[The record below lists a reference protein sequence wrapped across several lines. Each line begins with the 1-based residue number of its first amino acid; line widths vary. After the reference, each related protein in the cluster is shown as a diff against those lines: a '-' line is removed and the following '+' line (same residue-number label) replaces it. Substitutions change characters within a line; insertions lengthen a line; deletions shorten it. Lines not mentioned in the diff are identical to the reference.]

1 MANGL
6 KWIGTFLLVVQA
18 AACAHYPV
26 NDQSKTFDPENG
38 YRFDVLPHGPR
49 NTDDLFVCL
58 MFSGGGTRAA
68 TLSYGI
74 MQELRNTR
82 IKVKGEE
89 KSLLDEVDCISSVSG
104 GSFTAAYYGLFRDRL
119 FEDFQ
124 TRFLD
129 RDIQGA
135 LVAKLFN
142 PYNLVRVMSTK
153 FGRIDLAAELYDDD
167 IFDAALFSKLE
178 QQGRPFIILNA
189 SNLGPGRRF
198 DFTQQHFDAIGSR
211 LDQYKVARAVAAS
224 SAFPFFLSA
233 VSLKN
238 WPLAEG
244 YQPPSFC
251 TQNTLKSKDW
261 TSRQYNAARN
271 LEFYLNK
278 ENGYIH
284 LMDGGLSD
292 NIGAQAILD
301 AYDREF
307 IRRRINQGAIKHL
320 VFIVVNA
327 RTENEDKLSKKEAP
341 PGLITVAGK
350 TATVAMDNYSFESVE
365 RLRSTLGERVQNQKN
380 LDECDALI
388 KEVCDKP
395 SPLFSFSENI
405 DPYVVEINFKAV
417 SQIPDEDPHYY
428 LNLPTSFKLDKEQIG
443 KLIGIGPKLLRAS
456 PMYQCLLNVLAAE
469 SAGAPRPEN
478 CPVGAGLWGKVGSKL
493 E

>member
-1 MANGL
+1 MANVI
-6 KWIGTFLLVVQA
+6 KWIGTFFLVVQL

-26 NDQSKTFDPENG
+26 NDQNRTFNPKHG
-38 YRFDVLPHGPR
+38 YRFDAIAHSPR

-74 MQELRNTR
+74 MQELRDTR
-82 IKVKGEE
+82 IKVMGEE
-89 KSLLDEVDCISSVSG
+89 KSLLEEVDCISSVSG

-124 TRFLD
+124 TRFLE
-129 RDIQGA
+129 RDIQGSLA
-135 LVAKLFN
+135 TKLIN

-153 FGRIDLAAELYDDD
+153 FGRIDLAAELYDED
-167 IFDAALFSKLE
+167 IFDKALFSKLE
-178 QQGRPFIILNA
+178 QHGRPFIILNA

-224 SAFPFFLSA
+224 SAFPFLLSA

-238 WPLAEG
+238 WPLAKE
-244 YQPPSFC
+244 YQPPAFYK
-251 TQNTLKSKDW
+251 NALKSKDW
-261 TSRQYNAARN
+261 TSRRYNAARN
-271 LEFYLNK
+271 LEFYHNK
-278 ENGYIH
+278 ENAYIH
-284 LMDGGLSD
+284 LMDGGLTD

-301 AYDREF
+301 AYDRGF
-307 IRRRINQGAIKHL
+307 IRSRINQGAIKYL
-320 VFIVVNA
+320 VLIVVNA
-327 RTENEDKLSKKEAP
+327 RTEDEDKLSKKEAP

-365 RLRSTLGERVQNQKN
+365 RLRSTLYERVQNQNN
-380 LDECDALI
+380 LRTCNSLI

-395 SPLFSFSENI
+395 SPLHSFQREI

-417 SQIPDEDPHYY
+417 SQISGEDPRYY
-428 LNLPTSFKLDKEQIG
+428 LNLPTSFKLDEEQIG

-456 PMYQCLLNVLAAE
+456 PMYQCLLDVLAAE
-469 SAGAPRPEN
+469 SAGVPRPEN
-478 CPVGAGLWGKVGSKL
+478 CPVGAGIVGN
-493 E
+493 

>member
-1 MANGL
+1 MANVL
-6 KWIGTFLLVVQA
+6 KWIGTFFLAVQI

-26 NDQSKTFDPENG
+26 NEQSQTFDPESG
-38 YRFDVLPHGPR
+38 YQFDALPQDPG
-49 NTDDLFVCL
+49 NSDDLFICL

-74 MQELRNTR
+74 MQELKNTR
-82 IKVKGEE
+82 IKVKGVE

-104 GSFTAAYYGLFRDRL
+104 GSFTAAYYGLFGDRL

-135 LVAKLFN
+135 LAAKLFN
-142 PYNLVRVMSTK
+142 PYNLVRVMSPK

-167 IFDAALFSKLE
+167 IFDAAPFSKLE
-178 QQGRPFIILNA
+178 QQGRPFIMLNA
-189 SNLGPGRRF
+189 TNLGPGRRF

-224 SAFPFFLSA
+224 SAFPFLLSA

-244 YQPPSFC
+244 YPAPKPL
-251 TQNTLKSKDW
+251 NPKNW
-261 TSRQYNAARN
+261 TNRRYNAARN
-271 LEFYLNK
+271 LAFYLNK
-278 ENGYIH
+278 KNKYIH

-292 NIGAQAILD
+292 NIGARAILD
-301 AYDREF
+301 AYDRGF
-307 IRRRINQGAIKHL
+307 IRKRINQGSIKQL

-327 RTENEDKLSKKEAP
+327 RTEDEDKLSKKETP

-365 RLRSTLGERVQNQKN
+365 RLRSVLYERVQNQKN
-380 LDECDALI
+380 LDECKALI
-388 KEVCDKP
+388 KGVCGKP
-395 SPLFSFSENI
+395 GPILPFKRNI
-405 DPYVVEINFKAV
+405 DPYVVEVNFKAV
-417 SQIPDEDPHYY
+417 AQIPDEDPNYY
-428 LNLPTSFKLDKEQIG
+428 LNLPTSFKLNQEQIG
-443 KLIGIGPKLLRAS
+443 KIIDIGPKLLRAS

-478 CPVGAGLWGKVGSKL
+478 CPVGAGIVGN
-493 E
+493 